1 MDVKPVQP
9 LPHWSDKI
17 GGGTRLLSKLKYML
31 TNLSYL
37 RVIVLTKLLGLRIP
51 YLHGVP
57 LTHRK
62 DRSKRDLWLIGN
74 SPSDIEPIEK
84 N

>member
-1 MDVKPVQP
+1 MRV
-9 LPHWSDKI
+9 
-17 GGGTRLLSKLKYML
+17 GGEVLKSKSKTCSNRLDSCCEASLTTAYTGMIRSAGRTRLLSKLEYML

-57 LTHRK
+57 LTH
-62 DRSKRDLWLIGN
+62 
-74 SPSDIEPIEK
+74 
-84 N
+84 